1 MRPTPP
7 AKGRAAL
14 RFLVRSGGDT
24 VLRMRPEC
32 VSVSIMTIVSALTGL
47 ALFLAAVGVTT
58 KDFQLCSYQLSYF

>member
-1 MRPTPP
+1 MTP

-14 RFLVRSGGDT
+14 TFMVRNAGDS

-32 VSVSIMTIVSALTGL
+32 VSVSILTIVSALTGL
-47 ALFLAAVGVTT
+47 VSLLAAVGVTT